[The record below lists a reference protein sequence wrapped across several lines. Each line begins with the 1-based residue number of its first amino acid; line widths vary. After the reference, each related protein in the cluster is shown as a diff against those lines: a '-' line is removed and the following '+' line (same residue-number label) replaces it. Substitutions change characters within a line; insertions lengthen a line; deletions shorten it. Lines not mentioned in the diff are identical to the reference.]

1 MQDYRSIMHGD
12 APIVKGFKTFEQE
25 ISYLQELL
33 TTLQN
38 QGNTGDRNSSRVGM
52 VFRTKSRYG
61 TVRVS
66 HGAIIK
72 SSITR
77 IKRNQPDN
85 LLDEGIRIGTMHRVK
100 GLQFYWILLLGLNDN
115 ILPLKRYLND
125 CPDHITKDRFITSI
139 PGLWHVDATRAKQQV
154 LISYYGKPSPFVGKK

>member
-12 APIVKGFKTFEQE
+12 APIVKGFKIFEQE

-115 ILPLKRYLND
+115 ILPPKRYLND
-125 CPDHITKDRFITSI
+125 
-139 PGLWHVDATRAKQQV
+139 
-154 LISYYGKPSPFVGKK
+154 